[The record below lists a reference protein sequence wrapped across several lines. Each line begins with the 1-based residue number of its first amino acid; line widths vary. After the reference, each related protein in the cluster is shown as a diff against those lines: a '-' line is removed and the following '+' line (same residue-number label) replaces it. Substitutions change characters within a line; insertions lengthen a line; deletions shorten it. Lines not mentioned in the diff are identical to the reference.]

1 MMKQSAEALRIKIL
15 EGAVAL
21 FIEKGIGIVTT
32 RELTESVGISR
43 SHIYHYFSNWQTLC
57 LAALER
63 FMHNEFA
70 HFSAML
76 AAVPPPQ
83 RLGLLFES
91 YLPNSPDAVWQ
102 LYASFWQL
110 ASHNPAYAALAEEM
124 TAKWQG
130 LMESLIAAEVE
141 NGTLRV
147 TDVAR
152 TARQLSA
159 MLNGYADLL
168 TINPSAAKAGEA
180 LDDLNHFVGQMR
192 G

>member
-1 MMKQSAEALRIKIL
+1 
-15 EGAVAL
+15 
-21 FIEKGIGIVTT
+21 
-32 RELTESVGISR
+32 
-43 SHIYHYFSNWQTLC
+43 
-57 LAALER
+57 
-63 FMHNEFA
+63 
-70 HFSAML
+70 
-76 AAVPPPQ
+76 
-83 RLGLLFES
+83 
-91 YLPNSPDAVWQ
+91 
-102 LYASFWQL
+102 
-110 ASHNPAYAALAEEM
+110 M

-130 LMESLIAAEVE
+130 LMENIIGAEVE

-168 TINPSAAKAGEA
+168 TINPSAAKASEA